1 MELTLDNNRASWMI
15 TSVKPGEIKVN
26 DETIT
31 KSVLISPRQLIANWS
46 VQSFAD
52 ITLDHLQ
59 PIAAL
64 APDIVILGSGHEP
77 HLLPAKLMSFFLEQ
91 GIGIECMNTPAACR
105 TFNVLMS
112 EGRNAVAGLII

>member
-1 MELTLDNNRASWMI
+1 MELTLDNNRATWMI
-15 TSVKPGEIKVN
+15 TSVKPGEIRVN

-31 KSVLISPRQLIANWS
+31 SNVLISPQQLIANWS
-46 VQSFAD
+46 AQSFAN
-52 ITLDHLQ
+52 ITLNHLE

-64 APDIVILGSGHEP
+64 EPDIVILGSGHEP
-77 HLLPAKLMSFFLEQ
+77 HLLPGKLMSFFLEQ

-112 EGRNAVAGLII
+112 EGRNAVAALII